1 MSQRKQ
7 QLSELLDNE
16 LDVAEIDGFLDDLKR
31 DPLADGETLQHY
43 QLIADAMKDEI
54 SDASFMD
61 ISGAVMHA
69 LDAEP
74 PLEAAKPVKRRR
86 SGFNWSQWT
95 RPVAGMAVAASVAV
109 VTVVTLRGVQ
119 PGTGEDQPLLAQTT
133 SQAIPAPALQ
143 ADVARNIHTVSTEPS
158 PVANRNASAALRE
171 YMMNHSEYA
180 GQATMQGVMPYARV
194 VSFGQYQEQNQ

>member
-1 MSQRKQ
+1 MSERKQ

-16 LDVAEIDGFLDDLKR
+16 LNVSEIDGFLNDLKR

-54 SDASFMD
+54 SDASFLD

-69 LDAEP
+69 IDAEP
-74 PLEAAKPVKRRR
+74 PLVPAKPVKRRSSR
-86 SGFNWSQWT
+86 FDWSNWT

-109 VTVVTLRGVQ
+109 VTVVTLRGIQ
-119 PGTGEDQPLLAQTT
+119 PEVASNQPLIAQT
-133 SQAIPAPALQ
+133 SEVMPAPVALQ
-143 ADVARNIHTVSTEPS
+143 PEVARNIRVASTDQP
-158 PVANRNASAALRE
+158 PVNNNGSAALRE

-194 VSFGQYQEQNQ
+194 VSFGQYQEHSQ